1 MRFQSNSHNRT
12 EANGAERSAA
22 HCNGIELQRLG
33 QLSVLPSLWTLRKLQ
48 PKRSF
53 LIPCAA
59 SLPLVQTLQCFQGR
73 DVYPNATEAPKQHNV
88 SQSELSPAL
97 LVAAIHQVTPRG
109 MLATPRLNAPEVSK
123 FAMVPGV
130 PDVVYKH
137 GMIYAVDRCGIRK
150 YNSVVCFAI
159 CNQCIFFY
167 FEYYSNIMIQLGKMN
182 WFSVT
187 VLVRVAASMAL
198 CRLHGSFPTLSSC
211 HKRLHM
217 PDFLQLE
224 RLRLGLG
231 RYSKQDMFVLG

>member
-73 DVYPNATEAPKQHNV
+73 DVYPNAAEAPKQHNV

-159 CNQCIFFY
+159 CDQCNDIFFRIL
-167 FEYYSNIMIQLGKMN
+167 FKHHDTTWEDE
-182 WFSVT
+182 
-187 VLVRVAASMAL
+187 LVQCHCS
-198 CRLHGSFPTLSSC
+198 CKSGSFHGALQASWIVPHIVFVSQALTYARLPPTGTFAPC
-211 HKRLHM
+211 AG
-217 PDFLQLE
+217 E
-224 RLRLGLG
+224 
-231 RYSKQDMFVLG
+231 V